1 MRAGLVI
8 INASVLARQLWR
20 VIGDDKEKRLPV
32 PKFKAG
38 VVKRE
43 ESNRGDA
50 GSARLRRQ
58 IKLHKSI
65 FKQHRWRD

>member
-1 MRAGLVI
+1 MI
-8 INASVLARQLWR
+8 INASMLAQRLRR

-43 ESNRGDA
+43 ESNRGERKA
-50 GSARLRRQ
+50 L
-58 IKLHKSI
+58 
-65 FKQHRWRD
+65 